1 MNGVAAIEGR
11 KVSSKYDAAV
21 CLIKQEE
28 HLKEE
33 LQATILQHNNSDIYK
48 SYIQLMRER
57 WRTPALFCCL
67 YAFVLKKSAALEK
80 QVASRA
86 TERRTT
92 TRC

>member
-33 LQATILQHNNSDIYK
+33 LQATILQHNNSDIDK
-48 SYIQLMRER
+48 SYIQLMRES
-57 WRTPALFCCL
+57 WRTPALFCCM
-67 YAFVLKKSAALEK
+67 YAFRTKKECCTRK
-80 QVASRA
+80 AS
-86 TERRTT
+86 
-92 TRC
+92 C